1 MPLFGIEESG
11 VTLID
16 CPGTHENNLLSA
28 KAVTYTQ
35 MASIIIYV
43 FRISTGISAQVAVGL
58 GKFLINLGFRCKAHQ
73 NAKRAWTRYYLRVKH
88 RTEG

>member
-1 MPLFGIEESG
+1 MPLFGIDQPG
-11 VTLID
+11 ITLID

-43 FRISTGISAQVAVGL
+43 FRISTGISIQVCRL
-58 GKFLINLGFRCKAHQ
+58 KFTIKFR
-73 NAKRAWTRYYLRVKH
+73 TLTYDI
-88 RTEG
+88 